1 MASFRG
7 IKEVSLDSKWRLAI
21 PTRFR
26 ELAQEICG
34 CELILNVNP
43 FNRCIT
49 VYPLKEWERIEAQI
63 SSYPDAIEDQRAMRN
78 LLMGYATE
86 LEMDS
91 AGRFVVP
98 QMHRK
103 YAGID
108 KDAVVVGK
116 ANKFEIW
123 NADRWHESTEQTFAN
138 GSMGEKPLSD
148 EVIRLVI

>member
-1 MASFRG
+1 VASFRG

-26 ELAQEICG
+26 DVAQEICG
-34 CELILNVNP
+34 LELILNVNP

-49 VYPLKEWERIEAQI
+49 VYPIKEWERIEAQI
-63 SSYPDAIEDQRAMRN
+63 STYPDAIEDQRAMRN

-86 LEMDS
+86 LELDS

-98 QMHRK
+98 PMHRK
-103 YAGID
+103 YAGIE

-116 ANKFEIW
+116 ATKFEIW
-123 NADRWHESTEQTFAN
+123 NAERWHASTEQTF
-138 GSMGEKPLSD
+138 GDGLIGEKPLSE